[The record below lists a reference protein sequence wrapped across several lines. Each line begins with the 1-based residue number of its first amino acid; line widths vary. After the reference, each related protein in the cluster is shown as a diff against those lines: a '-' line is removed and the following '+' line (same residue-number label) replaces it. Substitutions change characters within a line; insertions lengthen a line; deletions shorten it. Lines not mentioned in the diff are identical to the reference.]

1 MKTTGIAVCA
11 IVAGIALAGSSM
23 GATITNGF
31 VLNKGGNW
39 SHLSGATA
47 SQSSTGSGGL
57 ASRAIDG
64 NYNGLW
70 SGGSVSHTSNDGTGT
85 YWQVDLGSQRS
96 ITDITLF
103 NRTDACCGGRLSNYA
118 VRAGNDAGFGSYLY
132 DSGEQTATAPASINF
147 SGVGVT
153 AQYVR
158 VQRTTSP
165 SNHGDDVISLAEVDV
180 LGPAPFTYTNLALG
194 STASQSSTLSNP
206 ANPIASKAI
215 DGNLN
220 TSFPSGSTTHT
231 NPGGP
236 VPVFWETTLASDSF
250 INEIALYNRGD
261 CCPDRLSNF
270 RLSVYDG
277 ATEVW
282 GQNYFV
288 GSGQA
293 GNIFSVVEDT
303 GGFFATGDRVRIELI
318 DGHNNSGGG
327 TNDVLSLREVEIYGQ
342 PVPEPASMAL
352 LALGGLAM
360 LRRRRRA

>member
-1 MKTTGIAVCA
+1 MEKTRITICAVV
-11 IVAGIALAGSSM
+11 INFALVGSSI
-23 GATITNGF
+23 GATITTGF
-31 VLNKGGNW
+31 VMNKGANW
-39 SHLSGATA
+39 SHLPGVTA
-47 SQSSTGSGGL
+47 SQSSLGSGGVP
-57 ASRAIDG
+57 SRAIDG
-64 NYNGLW
+64 NYNGQW

-103 NRTDACCGGRLSNYA
+103 NRTDCCGDRLSNYA

-147 SGVGVT
+147 PGVGVT

-165 SNHGDDVISLAEVDV
+165 SNKGDDVISLAEVDV
-180 LGPAPFTYTNLALG
+180 LGPAPFTYANLATG

-215 DGNLN
+215 DGDL
-220 TSFPSGSTTHT
+220 TDTFTSGSTTHT

-236 VPVFWETTLASDSF
+236 VPVYWETILPVLSD

-303 GGFFATGDRVRIELI
+303 GGFFVTGDRVRVELI
-318 DGHNNSGGG
+318 GGVNNAG
-327 TNDVLSLREVEIYGQ
+327 NDILSLREVEIYGQ
-342 PVPEPASMAL
+342 PVPEPAT
-352 LALGGLAM
+352 LALTALGLLG